1 MDERAPVMSHKVTLL
16 PGDGIGPEVIAAA
29 KRVVEATEAPIEWEE
44 LQAGSI
50 ALATLGTPLPDV
62 VLESISRTGVAL
74 KGPITTP
81 VGTGF
86 RSVNVALRVA
96 LDLYANVR
104 PIRSFPGV
112 ATRFENVDLVVF
124 REATEDVYA
133 GKERWIDGDTAETI
147 KVISRGGSR
156 RIARAAMEYARREG
170 RHRVT
175 CGHKANI
182 MKLTDG
188 LFLECAREVAADY
201 PEIEF
206 GDRIIDAMC
215 MQLVLTPHEFDVLLL
230 PNLYGDIVSDLASGL
245 VGGLGLA
252 PGANIGDRA
261 AVFEPVHGSAP
272 ELAGQGAA
280 NPVATILSAA
290 MMLRHLSETERAV
303 AIEHSVER
311 VLREGRHLTRDL
323 GGSATTQEMTDAI
336 IAGLDKSLTAIS
348 GDQTSGA

>member
-1 MDERAPVMSHKVTLL
+1 MSHKVTLI

-29 KRVVEATEAPIEWEE
+29 RRVVEATGAPIEWEE
-44 LQAGSI
+44 LQAGAT
-50 ALATLGTPLPDV
+50 ALAASGTPLPDE
-62 VLESISRTGVAL
+62 VLGSISRTGVAL

-81 VGTGF
+81 VGGGF

-104 PIRSFPGV
+104 PIKSFPGV
-112 ATRFENVDLVVF
+112 ATRYENVDLVIF

-133 GKERWIDGDTAETI
+133 GKERWIDGDTAETV
-147 KVISRGGSR
+147 KVITRSGSR
-156 RIARAAMEYARREG
+156 RIARAAMEYARHEG
-170 RHRVT
+170 RHRVI

-215 MQLVLTPHEFDVLLL
+215 MQLVLTPQEFDVLLL

-290 MMLRHLSETERAV
+290 MMLRYLSETERAL
-303 AIEHSVER
+303 ALERSVER
-311 VLREGRHLTRDL
+311 VLHEGHHLTRDL
-323 GGSATTQEMTDAI
+323 GGSATTREITDAI
-336 IAGLDKSLTAIS
+336 IARLEENL
-348 GDQTSGA
+348 